1 MAGNVTIKPEQL
13 ASTIKQILDEFGD
26 EAIAGVQRAGQ
37 KTTRETAKA
46 VNASASSMIHG
57 RRGTYEG
64 SWTSKVTT
72 SRFGVEGVV
81 YSKQPGLPHLLE
93 HGHAITYLGG
103 NKSKGP
109 GHARAITHIQ
119 PVDDR
124 VPDVF
129 EENIR
134 REIEKL

>member
-1 MAGNVTIKPEQL
+1 MASNVTIKPEQL
-13 ASTIKQILDEFGD
+13 ASTIKQILDEYGD

-57 RRGTYEG
+57 RRGKYEK
-64 SWTSKVTT
+64 SWTSEVTM

-93 HGHAITYLGG
+93 DGHAITYLGG

-109 GHARAITHIQ
+109 GSARAIPHIKQ
-119 PVDDR
+119 VDDR
-124 VPDVF
+124 VPEVF
-129 EENIR
+129 EANIR
-134 REIEKL
+134 KEIEKI